1 MGEKQNVIIIK
12 VDGGLYREENPF
24 FLGNIDELTELKIPE
39 GIIVIGN
46 GAFQNFTKLEKVV
59 VGKSVNTILFDAFK
73 GCKKLKEVI
82 IEKGSKLDFIDDG
95 AFADCK
101 ELKKVDFS
109 NCKKPIYVS
118 DGVFNGCTSL
128 EEVVF
133 PKNITHYSQKY
144 FPSTFK
150 GCKKL
155 KKITILSKNRSIDY
169 IGGIEYGQRVTLVVP
184 KTATSLIKNLEQ
196 LKIEWEQPQIIIETI

>member
-12 VDGGLYREENPF
+12 EDGWLYREENPF

-109 NCKKPIYVS
+109 NCRIYT
-118 DGVFNGCTSL
+118 DGCNCFCGTCS
-128 EEVVF
+128 
-133 PKNITHYSQKY
+133 
-144 FPSTFK
+144 
-150 GCKKL
+150 
-155 KKITILSKNRSIDY
+155 
-169 IGGIEYGQRVTLVVP
+169 
-184 KTATSLIKNLEQ
+184 
-196 LKIEWEQPQIIIETI
+196 